1 MYIYIYIFFFFLF
14 PCSLYL
20 QTGLDS
26 PRKAALKEPGSP
38 GLRLARIKSSDVNGE
53 DNSAWKTGQAPPR
66 PGFIEQGDCTSSQ
79 FTNKHPRRDEHAIMY
94 SSIWSSTWR
103 TVSAPYVLFE
113 ETGDDL
119 IEALSILTK
128 ITASGAQQVWLFM
141 EKDKPLAMVNSLSL
155 SFLNFKVGIIMLPHK
170 VVNTK

>member
-1 MYIYIYIFFFFLF
+1 M
-14 PCSLYL
+14 
-20 QTGLDS
+20 
-26 PRKAALKEPGSP
+26 
-38 GLRLARIKSSDVNGE
+38 
-53 DNSAWKTGQAPPR
+53 
-66 PGFIEQGDCTSSQ
+66 
-79 FTNKHPRRDEHAIMY
+79 
-94 SSIWSSTWR
+94 
-103 TVSAPYVLFE
+103 LFE

-155 SFLNFKVGIIMLPHK
+155 SFLNFKVGIIMLPRK